1 MLNTFLNANLKEMK
15 KIELKNNAI
24 VFINDEDYDK
34 VKDYCWNVSKS
45 RNSQYARAFYKV
57 GNKQKSVLLQH
68 LIVGKPPKGQ
78 RILFKD
84 KNALNCQKENIEFV
98 SYGQAAHHYY
108 KKHRNSKNAQEK
120 FRGVIVQYV
129 ARIKFNNKILVLGNF
144 ENERD
149 AAQAYNKK
157 ALELYGDKAV
167 INYV

>member
-1 MLNTFLNANLKEMK
+1 MKE
-15 KIELKNNAI
+15 IELKSNI
-24 VFINDEDYDK
+24 VVFIDDEDYDK
-34 VKDYCWNVSKS
+34 VKDYCWSVSKS
-45 RNSQYARAFYKV
+45 GNFQYARAFYKI

-98 SYGQAAHHYY
+98 SCGQAAHHYY
-108 KKHRNSKNAQEK
+108 KKHKNSKNAQER

-129 ARIKFNNKILVLGNF
+129 ARIKFNNKILVLGSF